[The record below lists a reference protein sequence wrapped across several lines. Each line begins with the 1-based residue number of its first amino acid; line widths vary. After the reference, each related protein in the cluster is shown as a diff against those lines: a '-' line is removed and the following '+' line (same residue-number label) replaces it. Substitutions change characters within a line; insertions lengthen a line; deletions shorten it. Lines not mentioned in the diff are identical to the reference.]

1 MSWAEIKHSINSDL
15 DKPLNELINGSKGL
29 VESDNLYYM
38 ILRSSEVVHGEDQI
52 KDIAKDIA
60 RIKFNWAGS
69 VKLKFYLY
77 GVKRQTA
84 QSPTWNYSSSSNSMS
99 FMDIYINDVLTTT
112 IEGTD
117 PAEIDEYSLNVN
129 QNDIVKI
136 VLRTTSN
143 VAIYGGK
150 LEQLGI
156 YADLFDIS
164 GITII

>member
-38 ILRSSEVVHGEDQI
+38 VLRSSEVVHGEDQI
-52 KDIAKDIA
+52 KDIA

-84 QSPTWNYSSSSNSMS
+84 QSPSWNYSSSANPWSL
-99 FMDIYINDVLTTT
+99 MDIYINDVLTTT

-136 VLRTTSN
+136 VLRTTSDA
-143 VAIYGGK
+143 AIYGGK